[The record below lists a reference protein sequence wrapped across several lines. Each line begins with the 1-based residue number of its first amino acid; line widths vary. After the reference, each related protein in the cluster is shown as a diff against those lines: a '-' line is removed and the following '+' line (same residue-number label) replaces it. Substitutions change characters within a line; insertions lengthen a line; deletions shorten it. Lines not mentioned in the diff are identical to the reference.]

1 MKTLALI
8 KVFFFLFLTIGIL
21 QAQDVIYLEDFNEDI
36 GKGFDG
42 VGLNDIS
49 DVNWTLDVS
58 ACVFTGAGDYV
69 KVVAT
74 GDDRLEAVDCDG
86 EAVWRSS
93 IIDISAHTGIDI
105 SILASETGSG
115 SNAANKYIK
124 LYYILDGGTET
135 SFFESSVDWSS
146 ATAVITNLNGS
157 SLQIVARMK
166 TTYASDKIYIDDIS
180 VIGIPAVVE
189 KDALTRVLEP
199 DIQTPSQNIN
209 SIINDLNSAQA
220 LLKFKLSEPSGF
232 DDLDTKIASVKFTN
246 VATDHKADLSSQFQ
260 DFALHDGTDFI
271 PISSLLINA
280 NEIIMNFIEND
291 FNLPDD
297 SSHEYE
303 LRGYLKSIGIGDG
316 QKVQMQLSAGA
327 ADITT
332 YEVGSGFDAANSLSV
347 SSPEHQISVEATDLN
362 YTLSP
367 TSDILKN
374 SNFSVSLKATD
385 QNGNLDLDANQSVN
399 LNLETGNG
407 ILSGELINTLFEGN
421 VDFTNL
427 SYNQAENINIQ
438 ASAIGLTSVISS
450 PISIISSQSTDLN
463 LTDWVPSNSKIA
475 SLSNSEDDAVEVLR
489 FSLNDKG
496 DDLESTFLNNLRLV
510 PGDNN
515 TVNWEE
521 KIAGFVIKSGGVEL
535 EASSVFN
542 QLSLNISISDTEL
555 LREISDGIS
564 RDYSILVYLKTKLT
578 DGQILQ
584 LRIEN
589 SHEGWETE
597 GSGLVPDFIGNLS
610 GPEFSI
616 DVEGTHLHFN
626 SIPTVDVAFASN
638 FQVGAELT
646 DTNGNKDLDANQEVI
661 LSVVDGNGILSGTLT
676 QPLISGSL
684 IFDDLS
690 YNFSELIQLSING
703 DGLISEESEGI
714 NILPSK
720 STIVELVDWLPDNL
734 IISSLAVSS
743 DDLTEVFRFRISDV
757 GDDQIPTVLKTIRLM
772 PSVNNTLD
780 WEDEISAFRLKI
792 DNEFVDVEFVKTKD
806 DFVIV
811 FPESLDTRLIAD
823 GTSKEFSLFLYLNDS
838 STDGAVF
845 QATINN
851 IHPQWEVDGSH
862 FVDEFTG
869 DLMGN
874 NFVVDVLGTELVFT
888 DKPPKTIAPNEDFEI
903 GLKTIDKYGNQ
914 DFNTTVEAKVS
925 LASGSGKLSSIS
937 GLSKGLIA
945 GKFFWDDLVY
955 NAAENFTVLIEADGM
970 NPILSENISSLD
982 INSLIVPSNSSILP
996 KALNPSATSSDNSEV
1011 IFNFG
1016 INDFGSMDDLPTIIN
1031 TIKFYNKLS
1040 EEGLD
1045 WKKHLAGSTLL
1056 KDGQV
1061 IAKTSKIEKDYISFT
1076 SLDIEID
1083 NASLSEFQLSVFF
1096 KKSMLPDK
1104 SQIQVEIKKNHGWK
1118 ASSTASSLVAELD
1131 DNISSEIHH
1140 LEVEADRMCF
1150 ISVPR
1155 SIRDSESFNVEI
1167 AAVDEDL
1174 NIDVDNNSAVSLS
1187 LKDGDGSLSH
1197 SGMVGS
1203 FSNGFLRLDDVTYS
1217 GTDLFEVAVNGN
1229 LNPCV
1234 VPIFVQEDDLILSDD
1249 FESTDLSKWE
1259 TTSDWKAS
1267 TYLPINGNSSLKH
1280 NLSNAIGSSY
1290 IICPLVNI
1298 NLKSESIF
1306 WEFTLK
1312 NSDWDPSSTN
1322 NFVFHLLMDF
1332 NDPDLADNLFS
1343 VGVNFTG
1350 SDDLLGLWKTQKG
1363 ESELLLKSDFN
1374 WNEDETVAVKVE
1386 YTAKGEWKLFYNRLG
1401 EMKNWYSAGT
1411 VISEAP
1417 LIDDTWYSAL
1427 EFNFETASRAGQLWF
1442 DDLTIESL
1450 NTAPFLKSYM
1460 IASDSIILNF
1470 SEDLSFMESSKP
1482 GNFEL
1487 TRGDDLIPI
1496 KIIKESSTNNQLVLL
1511 MDNDLLTGDYLL
1523 IVNEMV
1529 DMKGAASKTETIEF
1543 KFFAET
1549 KTYDLI
1555 ITEILADENP
1565 VVGLPEYEF
1574 VEIFNASEYSINL
1587 KDYKL
1592 HVSNKEKI
1600 LSDFELLSHD
1610 YLILC
1615 PDAAVEFYKEFG
1627 NVLGLSSFPS
1637 LTNSGTSISLESS
1650 SGVLLDEVTYSSDW
1664 YGDDE
1669 KKDGGWSLERIDAS
1683 NFCSTVSNWSASIS
1697 ERGGSPGHDNSISG
1711 IYEDTSAPVLRSY
1724 SLISNQDLQLEFSEA
1739 LIDDA
1744 ALLHSNYTLEGNSI
1758 SSIVKESSTVFQLHF
1773 TDALQDGVNYK
1784 LILNN
1789 LIDECGNFLEIRVDI
1804 VWYDVHKYELVIN
1817 EILADESPAVALP
1830 EYEFVEIFN
1839 ASEHSI
1845 NLKEYKLHVGDKEKI
1860 LSDFDL
1866 LSQDYLILCSNA
1878 AVEYYKEFGN
1888 VLGLSSFPSL
1898 TNSGSRISLESTSG
1912 VLLDE
1917 ITYSSD
1923 WYGDDEKKD
1932 GGWSLER
1939 IDTDN
1944 HSWQADNWRASLNEL
1959 GGTPG
1964 TRNSVE
1970 AFNPDIVPPRL
1981 LSYKIS
1987 DANSIDL
1994 FFSEPLDLSQALN
2007 LQNYSI
2013 NTDGM
2018 HPDSIIEIENE
2029 IFALRLLFSSEFEH
2043 NLQYQISLSDQLLDL
2058 AGNSISGDEIE
2069 FLLADMPQEGDLV
2082 INEVLFNPYPG
2093 GADYIE
2099 LLNVSDRIID
2109 IRDVFIANRDENY
2122 QLDALYQL
2130 TTESR
2135 ILDVGGYLLL
2145 CSDTLSV
2152 KENYSYFDENAF
2164 MQINKMPAYND
2175 DEGRVVILNSNNE
2188 LLDDFAYDEN
2198 MHFQGLTSTEGVALE
2213 RINPDT
2219 ETNSISNWTSAA
2231 QSIGFGTPGL
2241 KNSSYN
2247 IDETE
2252 VSVVG
2257 FKKKLFSPDSDGV
2270 DDRLIINFD
2279 LEKSGYVANI
2289 RVYNSF
2295 GREVRRLASNLT
2307 LSTQDELFWDGLLA
2321 SKARAPIGVYVFYF
2335 ELFHPDGD
2343 VKTYKKTCV
2352 LGGKMK

>member
-8 KVFFFLFLTIGIL
+8 KVFFFLFLTTGIL
-21 QAQDVIYLEDFNEDI
+21 QAQDVIYSEDFNDDI

-42 VGLNDIS
+42 DGLSDIS
-49 DVNWTLDVS
+49 DVNWILDVS

-74 GDDRLEAVDCDG
+74 GNDRLEAVDCDG
-86 EAVWRSS
+86 EAIWRSS
-93 IIDISAHTGIDI
+93 IIDISAHTGIAI

-124 LYYILDGGTET
+124 LYYILDGGSET
-135 SFFESSVDWSS
+135 SFFESTVDWSS
-146 ATAVITNLNGS
+146 ATAAITNLNGS

-180 VIGIPAVVE
+180 VTGTPVTIT
-189 KDALTRVLEP
+189 KDALTQVLDP
-199 DIQTPSQNIN
+199 DIQVPSQNIN
-209 SIINDLNSAQA
+209 STINDLSSAQA
-220 LLKFKLSEPSGF
+220 LLKFKLSEPSGS

-246 VATDHKADLSSQFQ
+246 VATGDKADLSSQFQ

-271 PISSLLINA
+271 TISSLLINA

-332 YEVGSGFDAANSLSV
+332 YDVGSGFDAANSLSV

-374 SNFSVSLKATD
+374 SNFSVSLNATD
-385 QNGNLDLDANQSVN
+385 KNGNLDSDANQSVS
-399 LNLETGNG
+399 LNLETGSG
-407 ILSGELINTLFEGN
+407 ILSGELINSLIQGN
-421 VDFTNL
+421 ADFTNL
-427 SYNQAENINIQ
+427 SYNQAENIKIQ
-438 ASAIGLTSVISS
+438 ASAAGLTPVISN
-450 PISIISSQSTDLN
+450 PISIISSQSTDLS
-463 LTDWVPSNSKIA
+463 LTDWVPSNSKIS
-475 SLSNSEDDAVEVLR
+475 SLFNSEDDALEIFR
-489 FSLNDKG
+489 FSVNDIG
-496 DDLESTFLNNLRLV
+496 DDLESTFLSSIWFV
-510 PGDNN
+510 PGNN
-515 TVNWEE
+515 NNVNWEE
-521 KIAGFVIKSGGVEL
+521 AIGGFVIKSGDIEL
-535 EASSVFN
+535 DASVVFN
-542 QLSLNISISDTEL
+542 QLSLDIGISDTEL
-555 LREISDGIS
+555 FREITDGTS

-584 LRIEN
+584 LKIEN
-589 SHEGWETE
+589 TIEGWETE
-597 GSGLVPDFIGNLS
+597 GSGLVHNLIGSLT

-626 SIPTVDVAFASN
+626 SIPTVDVAFASI
-638 FQVGAELT
+638 FQVGTELT
-646 DTNGNKDLDANQEVI
+646 DVNGNIDSDANQDI
-661 LSVVDGNGILSGTLT
+661 SLSVVDGNGVLSGTLT
-676 QPLISGSL
+676 KPLISGSL
-684 IFDDLS
+684 VFEDLS
-690 YNFSELIQLSING
+690 YNFSELIQLSIMG
-703 DGLISEESEGI
+703 DGLISEESERI

-720 STIVELVDWLPDNL
+720 STIVELVDWLPNNL

-743 DDLTEVFRFRISDV
+743 DDYKEVFRFRISDV
-757 GDDQIPTVLKTIRLM
+757 GDDQESTVLKTIRLI
-772 PSVNNTLD
+772 PSPNNTLD
-780 WEDEISAFRLKI
+780 WEDEISSFSLKI
-792 DNEFVDVEFVKTKD
+792 DNELAAVEFVKTKQYLE
-806 DFVIV
+806 II
-811 FPESLDTRLIAD
+811 FPESLDLRLID
-823 GTSKEFSLFLYLNDS
+823 DDTSKEFSLFLYLNDS
-838 STDGAVF
+838 STDGAIF
-845 QATINN
+845 QVAINN
-851 IHPQWEVDGSH
+851 IHPQWEVEGSH
-862 FVDEFTG
+862 FVDEFIG
-869 DLMGN
+869 DLMGDS
-874 NFVVDVLGTELVFT
+874 FVVDVLGTELVFT
-888 DKPPKTIAPNEDFEI
+888 DKPPKIIAPNEGFEI
-903 GLKTIDKYGNQ
+903 GLKAIDEYGNQ
-914 DFNTTVEAKVS
+914 DLNSLVDASVS
-925 LASGSGKLSSIS
+925 LASGSGELSSIS
-937 GLSKGLIA
+937 GLSTGLIA
-945 GKFFWDDLVY
+945 GQYTWTDLIY
-955 NAAENFTVLIEADGM
+955 NEAENFTILIEADGM
-970 NPILSENISSLD
+970 SSILSDNISSLD
-982 INSLIVPSNSSILP
+982 INSLIVPSSSSIQS
-996 KALNPSATSSDNSEV
+996 KALNPMATSPDNSEV
-1011 IFNFG
+1011 IFSFG
-1016 INDFGSMDDLPTIIN
+1016 INDFGSLDDMPTIIN

-1076 SLDIEID
+1076 SLDLEID
-1083 NASLSEFQLSVFF
+1083 NASLSEFQLAIFF

-1104 SQIQVEIKKNHGWK
+1104 SQIQVEIRKKHGWK
-1118 ASSTASSLVAELD
+1118 ASSTASNLTEELT
-1131 DNISSEIHH
+1131 DNISSEIHY

-1155 SIRDSESFNVEI
+1155 SIKDSEPFRIEI
-1167 AAVDEDL
+1167 AAVDEYQ
-1174 NIDVDNNSAVSLS
+1174 NIDIDNNSEVNLS
-1187 LKDGDGSLSH
+1187 LEDGDGSLSH
-1197 SGMVGS
+1197 TGMVGS
-1203 FSNGFLRLDDVTYS
+1203 LSNGILIIDDVTYS
-1217 GTDLFEVAVNGN
+1217 GNDLFEVGVNGN

-1234 VPIFVQEDDLILSDD
+1234 VPIFVQEGDLIFSDD

-1259 TTSDWKAS
+1259 NTPDWKAS
-1267 TYLPINGNSSLKH
+1267 AYLPINGNSSLKH

-1290 IICPLVNI
+1290 IICPLVDL

-1322 NFVFHLLMDF
+1322 NFVLHLLVDS
-1332 NDPDLADNLFS
+1332 NAPDLENTLFS

-1350 SDDLLGLWKTQKG
+1350 TDDLLSLWRTQYG
-1363 ESELLLKSDFN
+1363 ESERLLKSDFD
-1374 WNEDETVAVKVE
+1374 WNEEETIAVKIE
-1386 YTAKGEWKLFYNRLG
+1386 YTAKGEWKLFYNRMG
-1401 EMKNWYSAGT
+1401 EMKNWYSVGT
-1411 VISEAP
+1411 VISEPP
-1417 LIDDTWYSAL
+1417 LINDTWYSAL
-1427 EFNFETASRAGQLWF
+1427 EFQFETASRAGQLWF
-1442 DDLTIESL
+1442 DDLIIESL
-1450 NTAPFLKSYM
+1450 NTAPYFKSYT

-1470 SEDLSFMESSKP
+1470 SEDLNFMESSKP
-1482 GNFEL
+1482 GNFQL
-1487 TRGDDLIPI
+1487 TREDDLVPI
-1496 KIIKESSTNNQLVLL
+1496 KMIKESSANNQLILF
-1511 MDNDLLTGDYLL
+1511 METDLLTGNYLL
-1523 IVNEMV
+1523 IIDGMV
-1529 DMKGAASKTETIEF
+1529 DVKGAISKTETVKF

-1549 KTYDLI
+1549 KVHDLI
-1555 ITEILADENP
+1555 INEILADENP
-1565 VVGLPEYEF
+1565 IVGLPEYEF
-1574 VEIFNASEYSINL
+1574 IEIFNSGDYSINI

-1592 HVSNKEKI
+1592 QVGNSEVI
-1600 LSDFELLSHD
+1600 LSDYEIQAQD

-1615 PDAAVEFYKEFG
+1615 SNAALELYKEFG
-1627 NVLGLSSFPS
+1627 YVLGVSSFPS
-1637 LTNSGTSISLESS
+1637 LTNSGNSISLESS

-1664 YGDDE
+1664 YGDDN

-1697 ERGGSPGHDNSISG
+1697 DRGGSPGQDNSIKG
-1711 IYEDTSAPVLRSY
+1711 IYEDTLAPDLISHL
-1724 SLISNQDLQLEFSEA
+1724 LISNQDLQLEFSEA

-1744 ALLHSNYTLEGNSI
+1744 ALLYSNYTLEGNSI
-1758 SSIVKESSTVFQLHF
+1758 SSIVKESSTVLQLHL

-1789 LIDECGNFLEIRVDI
+1789 LIDECGNFQEISVDI
-1804 VWYDVHKYELVIN
+1804 VWHDVHKHELVIN

-1839 ASEHSI
+1839 TSEHSI
-1845 NLKEYKLHVGDKEKI
+1845 NLKDYKLYVGENEKT
-1860 LSDFDL
+1860 LSDFEL
-1866 LSQDYLILCSNA
+1866 PSHDYLILCSNA
-1878 AVEYYKEFGN
+1878 ALEFYKEFGN
-1888 VLGLSSFPSL
+1888 TIGVSSFPSL
-1898 TNSGSRISLESTSG
+1898 TNSGTSISLESSSG

-1917 ITYSSD
+1917 VAYSSG
-1923 WYGDDEKKD
+1923 WYSAEEKSN

-1939 IDTDN
+1939 IDVNN
-1944 HSWQADNWRASLNEL
+1944 HSWQADNWRASLDEL

-1970 AFNPDIVPPRL
+1970 AFNPDLIPPRL
-1981 LSYKIS
+1981 LSHNVS
-1987 DANSIDL
+1987 AASSIDL
-1994 FFSEPLDLSQALN
+1994 FFSEPLDLGQALI

-2013 NTDGM
+2013 NSDVR
-2018 HPDSIIEIENE
+2018 HPNSIIEIENE
-2029 IFALRLLFSSEFEH
+2029 IFALRLLFSSEFKH

-2058 AGNSISGDEIE
+2058 AGNSIAAGEIE

-2093 GADYIE
+2093 GSDYIE
-2099 LLNVSDRIID
+2099 LLNVSDQIID
-2109 IRDVFIANRDENY
+2109 IRDIFIANRDENY

-2135 ILDVGGYLLL
+2135 ILDVGAYLLL

-2164 MQINKMPAYND
+2164 MQINKMPSYND
-2175 DEGRVVILNSNNE
+2175 DEGRVVILNSTNE

-2213 RINPDT
+2213 RINPDN
-2219 ETNSISNWTSAA
+2219 ETNSLSNWTSAA

-2241 KNSSYN
+2241 KNSSYD

-2257 FKKKLFSPDSDGV
+2257 FKKKIFSPDSDGV

-2279 LEKSGYVANI
+2279 LKKSGYVANI

-2321 SKARAPIGVYVFYF
+2321 SKVRAPIGVYVFYF